1 MPEPAAETPTE
12 PALLGLSQWFHYND
26 DAGLHRVRG
35 LLDELGC
42 RCLRTGISWADFV
55 RPDGE
60 AWYRRQMRALAGLDV
75 LVCVNF
81 TPPSVSR
88 GNACNSPPGRL
99 EDFADWVAQI
109 LRLYGETI
117 HAVELWNEPNVPV
130 YWNYR
135 EWDADFRSIAHMTRT
150 AAAECRRA
158 GVPAVM
164 GGISSVN
171 GGYLGWLRNWG
182 ALDELDV
189 LAVHQ
194 FPGMW
199 WPGRPAWT
207 LPRDFRGEWPGTL
220 RQLRRH
226 APTADRPDRPCWVT
240 ETGFASYDFETN
252 APGLHEEQCD
262 RLRAAAAAP
271 AERVYWYSV
280 EDLDPRRDAVEGF
293 HEEEPEYHL
302 GLAAHPGAPGRG
314 ARKPAW
320 DVMKDLLVEQNRR
333 EDRRAAGS
341 RG

>member
-1 MPEPAAETPTE
+1 MSEPAA
-12 PALLGLSQWFHYND
+12 LGLSQWFHYND
-26 DAGLHRVRG
+26 DAGLNRVRG

-42 RCLRTGISWADFV
+42 RHLRTGISWADFV

-60 AWYRRQMRALAGLDV
+60 AWYRRQMAALEGLDV

-81 TPPSVSR
+81 TPPSVSK
-88 GNACNSPPGRL
+88 GNACNSPPRRL
-99 EDFADWVAQI
+99 GDFADWVAQI
-109 LRLYGETI
+109 LRLYGDHI

-130 YWNYR
+130 YWDYR
-135 EWDADFRSIAHMTRT
+135 NWDGDFYSIAEMTRT
-150 AAAECRRA
+150 AALVCRKA

-164 GGISSVN
+164 GGTSSVN

-182 ALDELDV
+182 ALAELDV

-199 WPGRPAWT
+199 WPDRPAWT
-207 LPRDFRGEWPGTL
+207 LPRDFRGEWPGTMT
-220 RQLRRH
+220 QLRRH
-226 APTADRPDRPCWVT
+226 ADRPDGTTKPCWVT
-240 ETGFASYDFETN
+240 ETGFATFDYAANGPAF
-252 APGLHEEQCD
+252 HEEQCR

-302 GLAAHPGAPGRG
+302 GLVTFPDGGRPGEK
-314 ARKPAW
+314 KPAW
-320 DVMKDLLVEQNRR
+320 DVMKELLDGAGAGGNAASGA
-333 EDRRAAGS
+333 DAGRAC
-341 RG
+341 

>member
-1 MPEPAAETPTE
+1 MSDATAPGAPAV
-12 PALLGLSQWFHYND
+12 LGLSQWFHYND

-42 RCLRTGISWADFV
+42 AHLRTGISWADFV

-60 AWYRRQMRALAGLDV
+60 AWYRRQMAALEGLDV

-81 TPPSVSR
+81 TPPSVSK
-88 GNACNSPPGRL
+88 GNACNTPPRRL
-99 EDFADWVAQI
+99 EDFADWVGQI
-109 LRLYGETI
+109 LRLYGEHI
-117 HAVELWNEPNVPV
+117 DAVELWNEPNVPV
-130 YWNYR
+130 YWDCKD
-135 EWDADFRSIAHMTRT
+135 WDADFRSIAWMTKT
-150 AAAECRRA
+150 AAAECKKA

-164 GGISSVN
+164 GGTSSVN

-182 ALDELDV
+182 ALQELDV

-226 APTADRPDRPCWVT
+226 ADRPDGTTKPCWVT
-240 ETGFASYDFETN
+240 ETGFATFDYETN
-252 APGLHEEQCD
+252 GPAFYEEQCR

-302 GLAAHPGAPGRG
+302 GLVAFPEGGRPGEKKPVWFVMKELLAARADGRAALPGATAGR
-314 ARKPAW
+314 
-320 DVMKDLLVEQNRR
+320 
-333 EDRRAAGS
+333 
-341 RG
+341 